1 MQISFFQDWVTFYP
15 EDGEPPLSL
24 KVSQAL
30 NYLMPSFTKE
40 GIRMPNPIP
49 AQFGGGC
56 DFITY
61 KINRDT
67 NVFEEILA
75 EHAKRVY
82 SNYYLYKKIFPNEQ

>member
-1 MQISFFQDWVTFYP
+1 
-15 EDGEPPLSL
+15 
-24 KVSQAL
+24 
-30 NYLMPSFTKE
+30 
-40 GIRMPNPIP
+40 MPNPIP